1 VKGISN
7 IILKKLKSLDV
18 TQRPVHC
25 SDAKREILYV
35 KDNNVWEKEDSENNK
50 LKNTLELIKLMHETL
65 TDVIQFL
72 DEKKYSNTKIRE
84 KVDMI
89 LTNGHAWA
97 NDHITTSADDIEEVY
112 HFMKNTMADMDHSS
126 HGEEMQVSPMNI
138 EILGNNDE
146 VEIEKEEGD
155 EDEDE

>member
-1 VKGISN
+1 MKN
-7 IILKKLKSLDV
+7 IKMYEDFDTSYDGWETTYSSKFEGHDREEQNYMFFQHLMTIK
-18 TQRPVHC
+18 
-25 SDAKREILYV
+25 DAIDDLLQM
-35 KDNNVWEKEDSENNK
+35 D
-50 LKNTLELIKLMHETL
+50 
-65 TDVIQFL
+65 
-72 DEKKYSNTKIRE
+72 RE

>member
-1 VKGISN
+1 MKN
-7 IILKKLKSLDV
+7 IKMYEDFDTSYDGWETTYSSKFEGHDREEQNYMFFQHLMTIK
-18 TQRPVHC
+18 
-25 SDAKREILYV
+25 DAIDDLLQM
-35 KDNNVWEKEDSENNK
+35 D
-50 LKNTLELIKLMHETL
+50 
-65 TDVIQFL
+65 
-72 DEKKYSNTKIRE
+72 RE

-146 VEIEKEEGD
+146 VDIEKEE

>member
-1 VKGISN
+1 MKN
-7 IILKKLKSLDV
+7 IKMYEDFDTSYDGWETTFSSKFEGHDREEQNYMFFQHLMTIK
-18 TQRPVHC
+18 
-25 SDAKREILYV
+25 DAIDDLLQM
-35 KDNNVWEKEDSENNK
+35 D
-50 LKNTLELIKLMHETL
+50 
-65 TDVIQFL
+65 
-72 DEKKYSNTKIRE
+72 RE

-112 HFMKNTMADMDHSS
+112 HFMKNTIADMDHSS

>member
-1 VKGISN
+1 MYEDFDTSYDGWETTFSSKFEGHDREEQNYMFFQHLMTI
-7 IILKKLKSLDV
+7 K
-18 TQRPVHC
+18 
-25 SDAKREILYV
+25 DAIDDLLQM
-35 KDNNVWEKEDSENNK
+35 D
-50 LKNTLELIKLMHETL
+50 
-65 TDVIQFL
+65 
-72 DEKKYSNTKIRE
+72 RE

>member
-1 VKGISN
+1 MKN
-7 IILKKLKSLDV
+7 IKMYEDFDTSYDGWETTFSSKFEGHDREEQNYMFFQHLMTIK
-18 TQRPVHC
+18 
-25 SDAKREILYV
+25 DAIDDLLQM
-35 KDNNVWEKEDSENNK
+35 D
-50 LKNTLELIKLMHETL
+50 
-65 TDVIQFL
+65 
-72 DEKKYSNTKIRE
+72 RE

>member
-1 VKGISN
+1 MKN
-7 IILKKLKSLDV
+7 IKMYEDFDTSYDGWETTFSSKFEGHDREEQNYMFFQHLMTIK
-18 TQRPVHC
+18 
-25 SDAKREILYV
+25 DAIDDLLQM
-35 KDNNVWEKEDSENNK
+35 D
-50 LKNTLELIKLMHETL
+50 
-65 TDVIQFL
+65 
-72 DEKKYSNTKIRE
+72 RE

-138 EILGNNDE
+138 EILGSNDK

>member
-1 VKGISN
+1 MYEDFDTSYDGWETTYSSKFEGHDREEQNYMFFQHLMTI
-7 IILKKLKSLDV
+7 K
-18 TQRPVHC
+18 
-25 SDAKREILYV
+25 DAIDDLLQM
-35 KDNNVWEKEDSENNK
+35 D
-50 LKNTLELIKLMHETL
+50 
-65 TDVIQFL
+65 
-72 DEKKYSNTKIRE
+72 RE

-146 VEIEKEEGD
+146 VDIEKEE

>member
-1 VKGISN
+1 MKN
-7 IILKKLKSLDV
+7 IKMYEDFDTSYDGWETTYSSKFEGHDREEQNYMFFQHLMTIK
-18 TQRPVHC
+18 
-25 SDAKREILYV
+25 DAIDDLLQM
-35 KDNNVWEKEDSENNK
+35 D
-50 LKNTLELIKLMHETL
+50 
-65 TDVIQFL
+65 
-72 DEKKYSNTKIRE
+72 RE

-112 HFMKNTMADMDHSS
+112 HFMKNTMAEMDHSS

-146 VEIEKEEGD
+146 VDIEKEEED